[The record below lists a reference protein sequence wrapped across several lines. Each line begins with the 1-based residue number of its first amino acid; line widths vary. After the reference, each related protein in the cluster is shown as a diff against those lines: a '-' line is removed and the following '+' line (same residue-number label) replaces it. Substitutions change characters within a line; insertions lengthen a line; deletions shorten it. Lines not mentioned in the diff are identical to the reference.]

1 MKVVELDGISQVCLI
16 SELYAPPQPPP
27 RSLPGR
33 GGGYGVPVRFGFR
46 GISNSGLER
55 ERTLAAQFVPQKS
68 SPVPGLS
75 VSDPDWETEPRSLD
89 AESSR

>member
-16 SELYAPPQPPP
+16 SELYAPPQP
-27 RSLPGR
+27 PGR